1 MRCASVLSVEL
12 SLFSPNHRPNGRL
25 GRFLFF
31 CELRAGETFD
41 QISEM
46 FPKFEKN
53 KMRVVTQPWKV
64 LQGLVQKTP
73 AVLSSWKA
81 RDVRDSEER
90 RSGGPEGM
98 L

>member
-1 MRCASVLSVEL
+1 MRFCSFCRALLVLPESLAKRTAGEVFVFCA
-12 SLFSPNHRPNGRL
+12 
-25 GRFLFF
+25 
-31 CELRAGETFD
+31 LRAGETFD
-41 QISEM
+41 QVSEM

-73 AVLSSWKA
+73 VVLSSRRA
-81 RDVRDSEER
+81 RDVRDAEER
-90 RSGGPEGM
+90 RSGGPEGT